1 MPLCWHNHRIKIHFL
16 FFIMMMIY
24 HHTFLYIIK
33 NIYGFTYVDILYECW
48 CVQMQI
54 IINIHLFYFFFWS
67 GTTTT
72 TCLCT
77 SLCFFCH
84 KKKKQEEENYSLC
97 FPFICLCAHVSI
109 YSYSIPAS
117 KHKVRRRDYHTQG
130 HDSYS
135 HLPHSTV
142 LKAKRLFMRV
152 NRSFHACCCYDVLVF
167 PLYIF
172 FLFSF
177 TTLPP
182 RPYRSGHS
190 FIMH

>member
-1 MPLCWHNHRIKIHFL
+1 MLVCANANHHQYSFIL
-16 FFIMMMIY
+16 FFLLKRHDDDDM
-24 HHTFLYIIK
+24 
-33 NIYGFTYVDILYECW
+33 YVY
-48 CVQMQI
+48 VVV
-54 IINIHLFYFFFWS
+54 
-67 GTTTT
+67 
-72 TCLCT
+72 
-77 SLCFFCH
+77 FFCH

>member
-1 MPLCWHNHRIKIHFL
+1 MLVCANANHHQYSFIL
-16 FFIMMMIY
+16 FFLLKRHDDDDMSVY
-24 HHTFLYIIK
+24 VVVFFLPQEKK
-33 NIYGFTYVDILYECW
+33 NKRKKTILWVFSLFAYVHMG
-48 CVQMQI
+48 V
-54 IINIHLFYFFFWS
+54 
-67 GTTTT
+67 
-72 TCLCT
+72 
-77 SLCFFCH
+77 
-84 KKKKQEEENYSLC
+84 
-97 FPFICLCAHVSI
+97 

-130 HDSYS
+130 NDSYS

>member
-1 MPLCWHNHRIKIHFL
+1 MNVGVCKCKSSSIFIYFIFSFEAARRRRHVCVRRCVFFATRKKNKRKKTILWVFSL
-16 FFIMMMIY
+16 FA
-24 HHTFLYIIK
+24 
-33 NIYGFTYVDILYECW
+33 YVHMG
-48 CVQMQI
+48 V
-54 IINIHLFYFFFWS
+54 
-67 GTTTT
+67 
-72 TCLCT
+72 
-77 SLCFFCH
+77 
-84 KKKKQEEENYSLC
+84 
-97 FPFICLCAHVSI
+97 

-130 HDSYS
+130 NDSYS